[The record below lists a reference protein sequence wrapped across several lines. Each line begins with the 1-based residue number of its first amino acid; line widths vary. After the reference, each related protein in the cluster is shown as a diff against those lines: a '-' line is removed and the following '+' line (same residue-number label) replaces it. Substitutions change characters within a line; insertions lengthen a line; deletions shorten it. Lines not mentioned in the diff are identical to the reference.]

1 MANTII
7 IKRSSEVGK
16 VPTSG
21 QLQVGEIAVNLAD
34 RKLYSK
40 TAGNTVVLIGSGAVQ
55 DASITT
61 TSVSQTA
68 LVSFPTTSYGSGEF
82 LIQATQGTSRH
93 STKILVA
100 HNSTTAI
107 ATEYGELITNS
118 ELFSV
123 EVDINSGN
131 VRVLVTPTSATSTVF
146 NTVYTLV
153 AA

>member
-55 DASITT
+55 DATITT
-61 TSVSQTA
+61 TSVAQTT
-68 LVSFPTTSYGSGEF
+68 LVAFPVADYGSGEF
-82 LIQATQGTSRH
+82 LIQATQGSERH
-93 STKILVA
+93 TTKILVVN
-100 HNSTTAI
+100 NSSTAI
-107 ATEYGELITNS
+107 ATEYGELITNT

-123 EVDINSGN
+123 EVDVNSAN

-146 NTVYTLV
+146 KTVYTLV
-153 AA
+153 GA